1 MRPIWDFDT
10 EGGFAMNPEIRATNM
25 ALTQLS
31 KQIDE
36 LYHRYGA
43 YCGLSDPAIWVLYS
57 LYEDEEKTYT
67 QNDLVSMW
75 FYPKQTVNYTV
86 NSLVKNGWIYLEQ
99 LAGGRNRKAIH
110 LTQQGEE
117 ICRERILPLMLA
129 EERSLARM
137 SKEEQILLLQLT
149 EKQLANFEEEIER
162 IVSCKEKESC

>member
-1 MRPIWDFDT
+1 
-10 EGGFAMNPEIRATNM
+10 MNPEIRATNM
-25 ALTQLS
+25 ALTQIS

-99 LAGGRNRKAIH
+99 LA
-110 LTQQGEE
+110 
-117 ICRERILPLMLA
+117 
-129 EERSLARM
+129 
-137 SKEEQILLLQLT
+137 
-149 EKQLANFEEEIER
+149 EKQLANFEEELER
-162 IVSCKEKESC
+162 IVSSKEKNPVNEIVWSSENSRS